1 MSIELTM
8 ALTAGLSFIL
18 GVLLSAKQV
27 YKLVRLHL
35 DKKYRKELFAY
46 NERLISLSNDLIL
59 LMRNAEESEKRSNA
73 EIDRLNEENL
83 RLRTENAAN

>member
-27 YKLVRLHL
+27 YRLARLHL

-59 LMRNAEESEKRSNA
+59 LMSNAEESEKRSNA

-83 RLRTENAAN
+83 KLRTENAAN